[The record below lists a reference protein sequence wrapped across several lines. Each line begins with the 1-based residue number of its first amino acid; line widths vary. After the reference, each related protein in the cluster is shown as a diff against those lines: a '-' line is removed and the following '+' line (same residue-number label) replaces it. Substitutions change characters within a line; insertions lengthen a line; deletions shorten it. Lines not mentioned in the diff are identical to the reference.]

1 MAKVKEKKPL
11 EKKNWTQ
18 SFVLVGKACVN
29 DYTFK
34 IDEKSNKS
42 DWIYNM
48 INLDVDC
55 GEKYGKVRC
64 ELMGGY
70 GLERDSLPIWVHGKD
85 ENGRDDFKNTYQ
97 IAFEDRFNEEYLED
111 IGSLCFLYAGIE
123 RDVKEEVAEYK
134 FLHAYDYIKYLSEHL
149 ENGMEIRVTGQLRYS
164 VYNGN
169 VQVKKEISKIY
180 FKREKD
186 DYGATFKQTI
196 LINKDSVGKADK
208 DKCIFPVTGF
218 VLEKFKE
225 YNGNDLTEGGA
236 VKGGKFVPLRKMFE
250 YEFSPEVEP
259 EALKRALNLMF
270 KVKKGYN
277 QVTYEGVFVEGG
289 AVIKTTYDD
298 LTDEIK
304 ELVDANIYTLEE
316 ALATCTENT
325 GKERRMILRKP
336 IIELVGEEGSKVA
349 QVRKIENIYSDED
362 FMLDYLIAHEEE
374 EYEEDPEIEATERTE
389 EAADEVADLSWMEN
403 LGV

>member
-11 EKKNWTQ
+11 EKKSWTQ

-34 IDEKSNKS
+34 IDERSNKS

-70 GLERDSLPIWVHGKD
+70 GLERDNQKIYVHGKD

-97 IAFEDRFNEEYLED
+97 IAFEDRFNEEYLKD
-111 IGSLCFLYAGIE
+111 IGSLCFLYSGIE

-164 VYNGN
+164 VYNGH

-304 ELVDANIYTLEE
+304 ELVDSNIYTLEE
-316 ALATCTENT
+316 ALAICTENT

-374 EYEEDPEIEATERTE
+374 DEEDPEIEATERTE

-403 LGV
+403 LGA

>member
-1 MAKVKEKKPL
+1 MAKVKEKKLL
-11 EKKNWTQ
+11 EKKNWSQ
-18 SFVLVGKACVN
+18 SFTLIGKACVN

-34 IDEKSNKS
+34 IDEHSNKS

-48 INLDVDC
+48 ISLDVDC
-55 GEKYGKVRC
+55 GEKHGKIRC

-70 GLERDSLPIWVHGKD
+70 GAERDSLPIYVHGKTED
-85 ENGRDDFKNTYQ
+85 GKDDFKNSYT
-97 IAFEDRFNEEYLED
+97 IAFEDRLNDEYFDD
-111 IGSLCFLYAGIE
+111 IGDMCFLYAGIE
-123 RDVKEEVAEYK
+123 KDVEEKPVTYK
-134 FLHAYDYIKYLSEHL
+134 YLHPYDYIKYLSKNL
-149 ENGMEIRVTGQLRYS
+149 KNDMEIKVTGQLRYS
-164 VYNGN
+164 PYKGE
-169 VQVKKEISKIY
+169 VQVKKEISRIY
-180 FKREKD
+180 LKRESEK
-186 DYGATFKQTI
+186 YGATFKQTI

-225 YNGNDLTEGGA
+225 YNGNDLTEGGV

-277 QVTYEGVFVEGG
+277 QVTYEGVFVEDG

-316 ALATCTENT
+316 ALATCTENN

-389 EAADEVADLSWMEN
+389 EAADEVADLSWIEN
-403 LGV
+403 IGA

>member
-11 EKKNWTQ
+11 EKKSWTQ

-34 IDEKSNKS
+34 IDERSNKS

-70 GLERDSLPIWVHGKD
+70 GLERDNQKIYVHGKD

-97 IAFEDRFNEEYLED
+97 IAFEDRFNEEYLKD
-111 IGSLCFLYAGIE
+111 IGSLCFLYSGIE

-304 ELVDANIYTLEE
+304 ELVDSNIYTLEE
-316 ALATCTENT
+316 ALAICTENT

-374 EYEEDPEIEATERTE
+374 DEEDPEIEATERTE

-403 LGV
+403 LGA

>member
-1 MAKVKEKKPL
+1 MAKIKEKKPL

-18 SFVLVGKACVN
+18 SFTLIGKVALSN
-29 DYTFK
+29 FTFTLDK
-34 IDEKSNKS
+34 QSENS
-42 DWIYNM
+42 DWIYNRM
-48 INLDVDC
+48 NLNIDC
-55 GEKYGKVRC
+55 GEKYGLINC

-70 GLERDSLPIWVHGKD
+70 GSSRDNVVYVHGKD
-85 ENGRDDFKNTYQ
+85 ENGNDDFKNFYQ
-97 IAFEDRFNEEYLED
+97 IDWNDRFDED
-111 IGSLCFLYAGIE
+111 ILKDVGRMCFIDIGIE
-123 RDVKEEVAEYK
+123 KDTKGNVVTQR
-134 FLHAYDYIKYLSEHL
+134 FIHAYDAIKYLSEYL
-149 ENGMEIRVTGQLRYS
+149 TDEMEVKVSGNLSYKP
-164 VYNGN
+164 YNGN
-169 VQVKKEISKIY
+169 VQVHKEVTRIY
-180 FKREKD
+180 AKRATEKD
-186 DYGATFKQTI
+186 GATFKQSM
-196 LINKDSVGKADK
+196 LIDKYSLGKPDK
-208 DKCIFPVTGF
+208 TKNVFPVTGLI
-218 VLEKFKE
+218 LEKFKS
-225 YNGNDLTEGGA
+225 YNGNDLTDGGT
-236 VKGGKFVPLRKMFE
+236 VKGGKFVPLRYMFE

>member
-1 MAKVKEKKPL
+1 MAKVKEKKAL

-18 SFVLVGKACVN
+18 SFILVGKACVN

-34 IDEKSNKS
+34 IDERSNKS

-70 GLERDSLPIWVHGKD
+70 GLERDNFPIWVHGKD
-85 ENGRDDFKNTYQ
+85 ENGRDDFNNTYQ
-97 IAFEDRFNEEYLED
+97 IAFEDRFNEEYLKD

>member
-18 SFVLVGKACVN
+18 NFTLVGKACIN

-34 IDEKSNKS
+34 IDERSNKS
-42 DWIYNM
+42 DWIYNS

-70 GLERDSLPIWVHGKD
+70 GAEREFNPPLYVHGKD

-97 IAFEDRFNEEYLED
+97 IAFEDRLNEEYLED
-111 IGSLCFLYAGIE
+111 VGDLCFLYAGIE
-123 RDVKEEVAEYK
+123 KDVEGKTAVYK
-134 FLHAYDYIKYLSEHL
+134 YLHAYDYIKYLSENL
-149 ENGMEIRVTGQLRYS
+149 KDGMEVRVTGQLRYT

-169 VQVKKEISKIY
+169 VQVRKDISRIY
-180 FKREKD
+180 LKRETDKCE
-186 DYGATFKQTI
+186 ATFKQTI
-196 LINKDSVGKADK
+196 LINKDSVGKPDK
-208 DKCIFPVTGF
+208 DKCIIPVTGF

-225 YNGNDLTEGGA
+225 YNGNDLTEGGT
-236 VKGGKFVPLRKMFE
+236 VKGGKFVPLRKVYE

-259 EALKRALNLMF
+259 DALKRALGLMF

-289 AVIKTTYDD
+289 AVVKTTYND

-304 ELVDANIYTLEE
+304 EMVDANIYTLDE
-316 ALATCTENT
+316 ALAICTENT
-325 GKERRMILRKP
+325 GRERRMILRKP

-362 FMLDYLIAHEEE
+362 FMLDYLIAHEDEE
-374 EYEEDPEIEATERTE
+374 EEDPEIAATEETE